1 MFFITILA
9 CKFLL
14 FCIFAAKKSCLTA
27 TVRRLQK
34 LGMLLNSA
42 ICIRLLPNNSFRLQ
56 KYKKNNE
63 SKNFIKQKI
72 SNRVICCKKH
82 GLTSSL

>member
-1 MFFITILA
+1 MNY
-9 CKFLL
+9 LL
-14 FCIFAAKKSCLTA
+14 VFHLNRGNDLA
-27 TVRRLQK
+27 TV
-34 LGMLLNSA
+34 LNSA